1 MNESQL
7 KSKLLELK
15 KVEWDI
21 KENVYELAL
30 ESLEKIGSID
40 PVLRDELILEF
51 LFNLIVEK
59 KLEKQEIKTLLKKCL
74 SNDFLFYKI
83 EEKAGDGVFKRSF
96 TVLILRAIVYYQNE
110 LDSSLLTAKE
120 VLDVYEKSIKYFK
133 LEKDKRGYVPE
144 KGWAHS
150 HGHIG
155 DLLRTLAL
163 NTEISDN
170 QLLEILYTIKDKI
183 SISDYVFINEEAER
197 LTTAAC
203 FAIERNEIKKQ
214 NIIDWIDCFEKLES
228 PKNYP
233 EAHYFKENLKNFL
246 RSLYFRL
253 KFRKHEF
260 YLENLEKTLN
270 HHNTFFNNLDF

>member
-1 MNESQL
+1 
-7 KSKLLELK
+7 
-15 KVEWDI
+15 
-21 KENVYELAL
+21 
-30 ESLEKIGSID
+30 
-40 PVLRDELILEF
+40 
-51 LFNLIVEK
+51 
-59 KLEKQEIKTLLKKCL
+59 L

-83 EEKAGDGVFKRSF
+83 EEKIGDGVFKRSF
-96 TVLILRAIVYYQNE
+96 TVLIIRAIVYYQNE
-110 LDSSLLTAKE
+110 LDSSLLTTKE

-163 NTEISDN
+163 NTEIRDN

-183 SISDYVFINEEAER
+183 SISDYVFINEESER

-214 NIIDWIDCFEKLES
+214 NIIDWIDCFEKLEP

>member
-59 KLEKQEIKTLLKKCL
+59 KLEKEQIKKLLEKCL

-83 EEKAGDGVFKRSF
+83 EEKTGDGVFKRSF

-163 NTEISDN
+163 NTEIRDN

-214 NIIDWIDCFEKLES
+214 NIIDWIDCFEKLEP